1 MICTT
6 YFLTFFSEL
15 IPPTGKFRM
24 KVSLKYFGVAFL
36 IWVVGTM
43 AGVVLSTSNADGS
56 FNTDHGIE
64 QDIVKALSSDNNVKA
79 FILIASN
86 NLKVAAIN
94 IIGGVLFGIP
104 IVLSMLFNGFA
115 FGSTYSQLYS
125 AGFSLDF
132 MAKYTLPHSFELV
145 AIWWSAMIGFM
156 IARKLILIIRKH
168 QMPTINEYKLLI
180 INILTV
186 CCVIVL
192 AAFVEVFITVNL

>member
-1 MICTT
+1 M
-6 YFLTFFSEL
+6 
-15 IPPTGKFRM
+15 
-24 KVSLKYFGVAFL
+24 
-36 IWVVGTM
+36 
-43 AGVVLSTSNADGS
+43 
-56 FNTDHGIE
+56 
-64 QDIVKALSSDNNVKA
+64 
-79 FILIASN
+79 
-86 NLKVAAIN
+86 
-94 IIGGVLFGIP
+94 IP

>member
-1 MICTT
+1 
-6 YFLTFFSEL
+6 
-15 IPPTGKFRM
+15 M

-36 IWVVGTM
+36 IWVVGAM

-64 QDIVKALSSDNNVKA
+64 QDIVKALSSDNNVEA

>member
-1 MICTT
+1 M
-6 YFLTFFSEL
+6 
-15 IPPTGKFRM
+15 PPLLKLSM
-24 KVSLKYFGVAFL
+24 KNYLKYFSLSIGL
-36 IWVVGTM
+36 WLLGLG
-43 AGVVLSTSNADGS
+43 AGVCLTNNINKISVDNDIALLREERIEHKIFEALDG
-56 FNTDHGIE
+56 
-64 QDIVKALSSDNNVKA
+64 NNEIKA

-94 IIGGVLFGIP
+94 IIGGILFGIP
-104 IVLSMLFNGFA
+104 ILLSMLFNGFA
-115 FGSTYSQLYS
+115 FGSTYGQLYS

-168 QMPTINEYKLLI
+168 QMPTISEYKLLI

-192 AAFVEVFITVNL
+192 AAFVEAFITVNL